1 MFCCRVQG
9 DQLIATSGIV
19 YNKESEYGGA
29 KVKMGQQVVR
39 LKVMGEV
46 SKQRQQARNSGPV
59 CVWRCDSHALH

>member
-1 MFCCRVQG
+1 VQG

-19 YNKESEYGGA
+19 YNKESEYGEV

-46 SKQRQQARNSGPV
+46 RQQYQQAHNLG
-59 CVWRCDSHALH
+59 WWA

>member
-1 MFCCRVQG
+1 VQG

-19 YNKESEYGGA
+19 YNKESEYGEV

-46 SKQRQQARNSGPV
+46 SKQQQQLAHNSGWCGLDV
-59 CVWRCDSHALH
+59 NAAHTSH